1 MMERIIPHPD
11 QPTTYP
17 PAGPPDP
24 LIFESFEGVNTATL
38 RPGVD
43 DKEAYW
49 LDGWMPLGPGR
60 NLRTMYG
67 LSTALYAAVAPISVA
82 FFDFGNIASTPYC
95 IIVQS
100 DGSIVVVNT
109 NTGVSHTIAVAGTIL
124 NPSRTSVGFAQYGSQ
139 YFIIVS
145 KQTNGYFIWDGT
157 TFYVPGGPLPPG
169 QAYTPTG
176 GSLVTTMPLAI
187 SGTAVEIYA
196 GRVWIAN

>member
-1 MMERIIPHPD
+1 MIEDVKPQAEQSSP
-11 QPTTYP
+11 YL

-67 LSTALYAAVAPISVA
+67 LSTALYAAVAPVSIA
-82 FFDFGNIASTPYC
+82 FFDFGNIGSTPYC
-95 IIVQS
+95 IIVRS

-109 NTGVSHTIAVAGTIL
+109 NTAIATTTAVAGTIL
-124 NPSRTSVGFAQYGSQ
+124 NPSRTSVGFA
-139 YFIIVS
+139 
-145 KQTNGYFIWDGT
+145 
-157 TFYVPGGPLPPG
+157 
-169 QAYTPTG
+169 
-176 GSLVTTMPLAI
+176 
-187 SGTAVEIYA
+187 
-196 GRVWIAN
+196 